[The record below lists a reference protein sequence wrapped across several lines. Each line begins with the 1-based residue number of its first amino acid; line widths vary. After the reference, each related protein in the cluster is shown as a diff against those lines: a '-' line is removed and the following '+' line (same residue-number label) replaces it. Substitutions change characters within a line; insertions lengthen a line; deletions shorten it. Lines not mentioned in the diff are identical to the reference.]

1 MVELQSNSNKQK
13 KSPFISDVKIF
24 FGIGANKYDAAW
36 KEVKQKID
44 PSMNPDEIKAIVEQ
58 GIKDLDTCIDD
69 IGIAREYF
77 ARFDV
82 TDMGENDKY
91 LLLDVS
97 DKKVIDA
104 ARSDL
109 KKRIK
114 ASPELNFFI
123 VMVFASHGL

>member
-1 MVELQSNSNKQK
+1 M
-13 KSPFISDVKIF
+13 
-24 FGIGANKYDAAW
+24 
-36 KEVKQKID
+36 VKQKID
-44 PSMNPDEIKAIVEQ
+44 PSMNPDEIVAIVEQ
-58 GIKDLDTCIDD
+58 GIKDLETCIDD
-69 IGIAREYF
+69 IEIAREHF

-97 DKKVIDA
+97 DKKVVDA

-114 ASPELNFFI
+114 ASPE
-123 VMVFASHGL
+123 